1 MGYPASLAGKGGASR
16 KSTHRRPA
24 AFPGPDGAL
33 GSRHAG
39 NAGPTGPAPFPL
51 CRTRPALSPISQ
63 LLRLL
68 LLLLTPMWLSLAVE
82 GLGLHGSL
90 MSGLRRTT
98 QIDSA
103 LAPPTG
109 WRERGYLA
117 ANPDVAAAIRSGQ
130 ASSGYA
136 HYVQHGRAEGRTG
149 GFVEQDKEPAKAVL
163 PAKAAI
169 QPAASQPAASPIPAA
184 PVPAVKPDPGDAAA
198 PVRPEPAV
206 EVLRPGVKPVP
217 DAPAQPVGF
226 QPAARPEAQR
236 PDSRRHVERIRTAN
250 GGDGVRVVLD
260 LNQDPRYETPVPRP
274 DGRLEVSLPG
284 TLWQAAPSGRLPA
297 TALGYQAERDGGGT
311 RLLFSDEDGAGEDA
325 AKGGAVRLLAVST
338 LAPDKDRGH
347 RLVIDVALPSMA
359 KAERARTTAGR

>member
-1 MGYPASLAGKGGASR
+1 M
-16 KSTHRRPA
+16 
-24 AFPGPDGAL
+24 
-33 GSRHAG
+33 
-39 NAGPTGPAPFPL
+39 
-51 CRTRPALSPISQ
+51 SPISQ

-68 LLLLTPMWLSLAVE
+68 LLLLTPLWLSLAVE

-90 MSGLRRTT
+90 MSGLRRTP

-109 WRERGYLA
+109 WRERSYLA
-117 ANPDVAAAIRSGQ
+117 ANPDVVAAIRNGQ

-149 GFVEQDKEPAKAVL
+149 GFVELDKEPAKAV
-163 PAKAAI
+163 PHAKAS
-169 QPAASQPAASPIPAA
+169 SQPAAQSAAQSAIAQPVSSPAPAA
-184 PVPAVKPDPGDAAA
+184 PVPAVKPDPRDDAAPA
-198 PVRPEPAV
+198 RPEPAV

-217 DAPAQPVGF
+217 DAPAQPVSF
-226 QPAARPEAQR
+226 QSSARPEAQR
-236 PDSRRHVERIRTAN
+236 PDAQRPEAQRHVERIRTAN
-250 GGDGVRVVLD
+250 GGDGLRVVLD
-260 LNQDPRYETPVPRP
+260 LDQDPRYEAPVRRP
-274 DGRLEVSLPG
+274 DGRLEVRLPG

-297 TALGYQAERDGGGT
+297 TALGYRAERDGGGT
-311 RLLFSDEDGAGEDA
+311 RLLFSDEDGAGEDD

-359 KAERARTTAGR
+359 KAERARTTGGR

>member
-1 MGYPASLAGKGGASR
+1 M
-16 KSTHRRPA
+16 
-24 AFPGPDGAL
+24 
-33 GSRHAG
+33 
-39 NAGPTGPAPFPL
+39 
-51 CRTRPALSPISQ
+51 SPISQ

-68 LLLLTPMWLSLAVE
+68 LLLLTPLWLSLAVE

-90 MSGLRRTT
+90 MSGLRRTP

-109 WRERGYLA
+109 WRERSYLA
-117 ANPDVAAAIRSGQ
+117 ANPDVVAAIRSGQ

-149 GFVEQDKEPAKAVL
+149 GFVELDKEPARVV
-163 PAKAAI
+163 PHAKAAPPAAQPPVPPPV
-169 QPAASQPAASPIPAA
+169 QPAASQPVAS
-184 PVPAVKPDPGDAAA
+184 PVPAVKPDPRDDAAPA
-198 PVRPEPAV
+198 RPDPAV

-217 DAPAQPVGF
+217 DAPAQPVSF

-236 PDSRRHVERIRTAN
+236 PEAQRPEAQRHVERIRTAN
-250 GGDGVRVVLD
+250 GGDGLRVVLD
-260 LNQDPRYETPVPRP
+260 LDQDPRYEAPVRRP
-274 DGRLEVSLPG
+274 DGRLEVRLPG

-297 TALGYQAERDGGGT
+297 TALGYRAERDGGGT
-311 RLLFSDEDGAGEDA
+311 RLLFSDEDGAGGDDA
-325 AKGGAVRLLAVST
+325 RGGPVRLLAVST

-359 KAERARTTAGR
+359 KAERARTAGR

>member
-1 MGYPASLAGKGGASR
+1 M
-16 KSTHRRPA
+16 
-24 AFPGPDGAL
+24 PDA
-33 GSRHAG
+33 
-39 NAGPTGPAPFPL
+39 
-51 CRTRPALSPISQ
+51 PALSPISQ

-68 LLLLTPMWLSLAVE
+68 LVLLTPLWLSLAVE

-90 MSGLRRTT
+90 MSGLRRTP

-109 WRERGYLA
+109 WRERSYLA
-117 ANPDVAAAIRSGQ
+117 ANPDVVAAIRSGQ

-149 GFVEQDKEPAKAVL
+149 GFVEQDKEPAKAATH
-163 PAKAAI
+163 PAT
-169 QPAASQPAASPIPAA
+169 QPTVSQPVAS
-184 PVPAVKPDPGDAAA
+184 PVPATPVPAMKPDPRDDAGAG
-198 PVRPEPAV
+198 RPEPAV

-217 DAPAQPVGF
+217 DAPAQPVSF
-226 QPAARPEAQR
+226 QSSARPDAQRPDAQRPEAQ
-236 PDSRRHVERIRTAN
+236 RHVERIRTAN
-250 GGDGVRVVLD
+250 GGDGLRVVLD
-260 LNQDPRYETPVPRP
+260 LDQDPRYETPVRRP
-274 DGRLEVSLPG
+274 DGRLEVRLPG

-297 TALGYQAERDGGGT
+297 TALGYRAERDGGGT
-311 RLLFSDEDGAGEDA
+311 RLLFSDEDGAGEDD

-359 KAERARTTAGR
+359 KAERARTTGGR

>member
-1 MGYPASLAGKGGASR
+1 MSQIP
-16 KSTHRRPA
+16 
-24 AFPGPDGAL
+24 
-33 GSRHAG
+33 
-39 NAGPTGPAPFPL
+39 
-51 CRTRPALSPISQ
+51 Q

-90 MSGLRRTT
+90 SISGLRRAPEV
-98 QIDSA
+98 DSA

-109 WRERGYLA
+109 WRERSYLA
-117 ANPDVAAAIRSGQ
+117 ANPDVVAAIRSGQ

-149 GFVEQDKEPAKAVL
+149 GFVELDKQ
-163 PAKAAI
+163 PAKAAPAAKAAP
-169 QPAASQPAASPIPAA
+169 QPAATQGTSTQGTAARPAVPQPAAAPAPAPAA
-184 PVPAVKPDPGDAAA
+184 PVPAVKPDPGDEAA
-198 PVRPEPAV
+198 PVRAEPAV

-217 DAPAQPVGF
+217 DAPAQPVSF

-236 PDSRRHVERIRTAN
+236 HVERIRTAI
-250 GGDGVRVVLD
+250 GGDGLRVVLD
-260 LNQDPRYETPVPRP
+260 LDQDPRYETPVRRP
-274 DGRLEVSLPG
+274 DGRLEVRLPG

-297 TALGYQAERDGGGT
+297 TALGYRAERDGGGT
-311 RLLFSDEDGAGEDA
+311 RLLFSDEDGAGGD
-325 AKGGAVRLLAVST
+325 GPVRLLAVST

-359 KAERARTTAGR
+359 KADRKGR